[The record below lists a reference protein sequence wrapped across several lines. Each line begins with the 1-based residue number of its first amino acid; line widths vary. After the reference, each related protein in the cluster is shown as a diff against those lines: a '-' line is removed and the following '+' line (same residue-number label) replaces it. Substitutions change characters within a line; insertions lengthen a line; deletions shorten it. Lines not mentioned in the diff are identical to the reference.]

1 MTKQILAGRKSRK
14 MTMAVSVAALAI
26 AAYAAPQTGVMT
38 DSRDGKT
45 YKTVKIGSQTWMAE
59 NLNYE
64 TEYSYCYNNEMHSCK
79 KDGRLYEWEAALRAC
94 PDGWRLPT
102 KAEFEKLF
110 DAVGGVKKAG
120 KMLKSTSG
128 WKDDGNGS
136 DTFGFNALPVGYRQG
151 TGASVGRSEGATF
164 WGSTRFS
171 ENTAIAMILDYDN
184 DGGDLGIAEK
194 YAGFAVRCLLDS
206 ALNNAEGPHRSSN
219 APELVKGVM
228 TDKRDGQTY
237 KTVKI
242 GTQTWMAEN
251 LNYKVKG
258 GRCYFNIED
267 YCSWYGRLY
276 KWQIARNICP
286 SGWHLPTKAEFEM
299 LFDAVGG
306 VKMAGKMLKSTI
318 DWENDANGTDAF
330 GFTALPAG
338 MNSSEEG
345 DFFLGEGALFWSSTE
360 KSFKEA
366 CIMILR
372 HEDGDL
378 GILES
383 MDKFGVSLSV
393 RCVKD

>member
-1 MTKQILAGRKSRK
+1 MTKQILAGRMYRK
-14 MTMAVSVAALAI
+14 MTMVVSVAALAI

-45 YKTVKIGSQTWMAE
+45 YKTVKIGTQNWMAE

-79 KDGRLYEWEAALRAC
+79 KYGRLYQWEAALRAC

-128 WKDDGNGS
+128 WRDDGNGS
-136 DTFGFNALPVGYRQG
+136 DTFGFNALPVGVRQG
-151 TGASVGRSEGATF
+151 TGASVARSEGAAF
-164 WGSTRFS
+164 WGSTRIS
-171 ENTAIAMILDYDN
+171 SYTAIAIVLEYGN
-184 DGGDLGIAEK
+184 DGVALGESMGDD
-194 YAGFAVRCLLDS
+194 GFAVRCLQDS

-219 APELVKGVM
+219 APELVKEVM

-251 LNYKVKG
+251 LNYKVKESW
-258 GRCYFNIED
+258 CYDNIED
-267 YCSWYGRLY
+267 NCSWYGRLY
-276 KWQIARNICP
+276 EWKRAREICP
-286 SGWHLPTKAEFEM
+286 SGWHLPTKAEFET

-306 VKMAGKMLKSTI
+306 QKKAGKMLKSTSG
-318 DWENDANGTDAF
+318 WENDGNGTDAF

-338 MNSSEEG
+338 MRSLDG
-345 DFFLGEGALFWSSTE
+345 YFFHGQGAFFWSSTE

-366 CIMILR
+366 CLMILR

-378 GILES
+378 GILEY
-383 MDKFGVSLSV
+383 MDKFVPFSV
-393 RCVKD
+393 RCLKD